1 MIHDNAK
8 RSARFCI
15 LKGIGMNM
23 IKGVGRYAIE
33 VESVDSEF
41 FERVICFVRP
51 QYACG
56 SALDL
61 HREAARM
68 ADDLSAEVED
78 AQHGTRHVLRVT
90 SRIMADPSPIQQER
104 TRAGVQQELRLV
116 YQTLEKSKRSTLTQ
130 SLMELGATVCIP
142 KTISATG
149 PKLWSRAA
157 ARSRRTPDSR

>member
-1 MIHDNAK
+1 MDLMIHDNAK

-78 AQHGTRHVLRVT
+78 AQHGTRHVLRVN
-90 SRIMADPSPIQQER
+90 SRPQRQPERREEKHLRKDYPETPPKRNGWIPILLS
-104 TRAGVQQELRLV
+104 AG
-116 YQTLEKSKRSTLTQ
+116 
-130 SLMELGATVCIP
+130 G
-142 KTISATG
+142 G
-149 PKLWSRAA
+149 AA
-157 ARSRRTPDSR
+157 AAMLITAIF

>member
-1 MIHDNAK
+1 MDLMIHDNAK

-78 AQHGTRHVLRVT
+78 AQHGTRHVLRVNAEP
-90 SRIMADPSPIQQER
+90 SRRPPERHPRSHSPSETPEPQQKKNGNWLPMLLS
-104 TRAGVQQELRLV
+104 AG
-116 YQTLEKSKRSTLTQ
+116 
-130 SLMELGATVCIP
+130 G
-142 KTISATG
+142 G
-149 PKLWSRAA
+149 AA
-157 ARSRRTPDSR
+157 AAILITAIF